1 MGEREGGLMIYVA
14 VFLATFLNIGLRA
27 TQQRQVMA
35 AQYWRMPPVS
45 MGMAFCEVFV
55 WGNVAR
61 AALQGGTWQLVGV
74 ALAMGCG
81 GALGSIAGTYLHAR
95 KRG

>member
-1 MGEREGGLMIYVA
+1 MIYLA
-14 VFLATFLNIGLRA
+14 VFAATFLNIGLRA

-55 WGNVAR
+55 WGSVAK
-61 AALQGGTWQLVGV
+61 AALVGGAWQLVCV
-74 ALAMGCG
+74 ALAMGLG
-81 GALGSIAGTYLHAR
+81 GALGSMAGTYLHAR
-95 KRG
+95 KRK